1 MLEFYHCSETN
12 RGSKSQEPQSS
23 SSSLPSAAATSPP
36 HQRWQRGRG
45 RRCCIRRALMAAV
58 MTLGTVSEGGRR
70 ELRER
75 EGGGRCKAA
84 SRNSHRARMTFSLPP
99 PRRPNRFLMLL
110 GRRKKGF
117 ALCALD
123 RPTHVSEFPKPATR
137 VDRYSVV

>member
-12 RGSKSQEPQSS
+12 RGSKSQEPQSSS

-58 MTLGTVSEGGRR
+58 MTLGTVREGGRR
-70 ELRER
+70 ELSERKEGAER

-84 SRNSHRARMTFSLPP
+84 SRNSHRAGMTFSLPPP

-123 RPTHVSEFPKPATR
+123 RPTDRPMSPK
-137 VDRYSVV
+137 